1 MQLVNSPILNKIINL
16 TFLMK
21 VTIIVNGSHF
31 HLGVCMRRAFI
42 VMLSI
47 LALSLSSCATSATQT
62 TAPEATQAPVEATQA
77 PVEALPAS
85 SYTIVTSTS
94 IVADIT
100 QQIVGDTAT
109 VTSLVGADSDAHVY
123 EPSPAD
129 GVSVAKASALIAVGL
144 EFEPWFEDLYAAS
157 GSSAPYI
164 EASADITPLSANKT
178 AEKHADE
185 HAGEH
190 ADEHAGEHAGEH
202 ADEHAGEHADEHAG
216 EHADEHAGEH
226 AHGEFDPHVWQ
237 DVQNVIKMVTHI
249 SAELAKVMPEH
260 ATTLNAN
267 AAAYIK
273 TLEALD
279 AEIADKMAQIPAAR
293 RIMVTNHDTMS
304 YFAER
309 YGLTLVGTVLGSV
322 TTESSDPGANQI
334 INLVERI
341 KAAGAPAI
349 FIEAFGN
356 DDIVA
361 TVAREAGVV
370 VAPALYTDAL
380 GKTGSA
386 GQTYVDMMR
395 YNSQIIYQVL
405 GESAGQ

>member
-1 MQLVNSPILNKIINL
+1 
-16 TFLMK
+16 MK

-190 ADEHAGEHAGEH
+190 ADEHAGEHADEHAGEH

-216 EHADEHAGEH
+216 EHADEH

-260 ATTLNAN
+260 ATTLEAN
-267 AAAYIK
+267 GAAYIK

-304 YFAER
+304 YFAQR

-334 INLVERI
+334 INLVELI
-341 KAAGAPAI
+341 KASGAPAI

-356 DDIVA
+356 DDIVT

-395 YNSQIIYQVL
+395 YNRQIIYQVL
-405 GESAGQ
+405 GESAGH